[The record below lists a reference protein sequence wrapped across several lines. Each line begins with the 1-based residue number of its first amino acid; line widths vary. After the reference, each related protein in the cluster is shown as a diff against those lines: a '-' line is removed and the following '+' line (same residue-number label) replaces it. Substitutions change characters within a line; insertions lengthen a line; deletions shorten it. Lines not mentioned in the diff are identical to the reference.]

1 MQSAPMRKA
10 SILGASAAIG
20 VAALAVQYVLRPTL
34 LPESGEYFLTELA
47 RAQIGPTSVLIALVV
62 AFAFGYYAQAQPVL
76 VGLAML
82 AVFPIVAMYEGTRY
96 PGSHNLIPLEMAIVA
111 TWAIPI
117 ILAGWLGRSLARRSG
132 RRSFWSGGHKERG
145 ITSR

>member
-10 SILGASAAIG
+10 AILVASAAAG
-20 VAALAVQYVLRPTL
+20 VAALAVQYLLRPTP

-47 RAQIGPTSVLIALVV
+47 RAQIGPISVLIALVA

-76 VGLAML
+76 VGFVML

-96 PGSHNLIPLEMAIVA
+96 RGSHNLIPFEMAIVA

-132 RRSFWSGGHKERG
+132 RRNIWSGGRDERG
-145 ITSR
+145 MTSR